1 MCMSCGCAE
10 PHEDHGDARNI
21 TYADLKKAADASKI
35 PVKKAVKNIE
45 ATLRTKKPRS
55 VAAQR

>member
-1 MCMSCGCAE
+1 MCMSCGCGE

-21 TYADLKKAADASKI
+21 TYSDLKKAADASKI

-55 VAAQR
+55 VAAKG

>member
-1 MCMSCGCAE
+1 MSCGCGE

-21 TYADLKKAADASKI
+21 TYEDLKKAADASKI

-45 ATLRTKKPRS
+45 TTLRTKKPRS
-55 VAAQR
+55 MAATG